1 MAEIVPISALNLA
14 SISQRLARLDHY
26 FQARFRNRFGPLVQ
40 KLAADIP
47 AGGLVLDVGAN
58 HGKFAR
64 AFAKLHGGNVE
75 VWAFEP
81 FTYNYTLLESV
92 TAGLG
97 NVRVFRVGLSDSV
110 GSVDLFV
117 PFKRK
122 SKRIAPGSA
131 HIGLKE
137 GAEKQ
142 EVLGTHTAPDVA
154 RVTIQTERLD
164 DLVAREKPSSVDFLK
179 VDVEGAEGLVFRGG
193 RETLARFKP
202 AVYCELMPGCPENV
216 GMTVEGVIH
225 ELTSLGYEMYAFP
238 EDADKPRKVASV
250 GGFEP
255 TCRDYLFRHPG
266 RGK

>member
-1 MAEIVPISALNLA
+1 MAEIVPISTLNLA

-26 FQARFRNRFGPLVQ
+26 FQARFRNRFGPLVE
-40 KLAADIP
+40 KLAVDIP
-47 AGGLVLDVGAN
+47 VGGLVLDVGAN

-64 AFAKLHGGNVE
+64 AFAKLHGGNVK

-92 TAGLG
+92 VSGLG
-97 NVRVFRVGLSDSV
+97 NVRVFRVGLSDSA

-137 GAEKQ
+137 GADTQ
-142 EVLGTHTAPDVA
+142 AVLGTHTAPDVA
-154 RVTIQTERLD
+154 RVTIQTETLD
-164 DLVAREKPSSVDFLK
+164 ALVAREKPASVDFLK

-193 RETLARFKP
+193 RATLERFKP
-202 AVYCELMPGCPENV
+202 AVYCELVQGHPENV
-216 GMTVEGVIH
+216 GMTVQSVIN
-225 ELTSLGYEMYAFP
+225 ELTSLGYEMHAFP
-238 EDADKPRKVASV
+238 EDADTPRRVE
-250 GGFEP
+250 GFEP
-255 TCRDYLFRHPG
+255 ACRDYLFRHPG
-266 RGK
+266 RGR